1 MKGKIMQQGIVTFYI
16 NVNPDEGL
24 DVTQTIELF
33 RAANKELIE
42 ATKDSDYQIAIVP
55 TTKEAC
61 RVEKVDFDK
70 PFPRAL
76 SLNQREIESIEKRTK
91 EKERVRDINM
101 KLKELELK
109 RQEGFISK
117 ENDKEEEEDK

>member
-1 MKGKIMQQGIVTFYI
+1 MQGIVTFYV

-33 RAANKELIE
+33 RNANKELLE
-42 ATKDSDYQIAIVP
+42 SAKESDYQIAIVP

-70 PFPRAL
+70 PFPRAI

-109 RQEGFISK
+109 RQEGFNSK
-117 ENDKEEEEDK
+117 EDKEEEEEDK